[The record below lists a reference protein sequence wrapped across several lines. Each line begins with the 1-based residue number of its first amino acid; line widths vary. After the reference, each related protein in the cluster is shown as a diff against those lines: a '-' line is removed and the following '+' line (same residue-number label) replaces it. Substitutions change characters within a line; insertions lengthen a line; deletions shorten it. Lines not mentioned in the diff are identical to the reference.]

1 MTEISSTGDQMLTVL
16 LTIARRGPATPTEIA
31 SMLNINR
38 TVVHRLVNTL
48 HQRAFLRRRPDG
60 YVVGPMA
67 VRLAETVESDLRR
80 IAMPAM
86 LRLADETGETVVLHS
101 IDGHEAVV
109 IDQAVSER
117 HVVRAHPEP
126 AWLRRQ
132 LEQIRKAG
140 HAISAD
146 ELQRGVHGLA
156 APILDAHGH
165 ARASIAV
172 LVPAERSRRLAE
184 QAGRVR
190 QTSEQIASA
199 LAALAK

>member
-1 MTEISSTGDQMLTVL
+1 
-16 LTIARRGPATPTEIA
+16 
-31 SMLNINR
+31 
-38 TVVHRLVNTL
+38 VVHRLVNTL
-48 HQRAFLRRRPDG
+48 HQRAFVRRRPDG

-67 VRLAETVESDLRR
+67 VRLTETVESDLRR
-80 IAMPAM
+80 IAVPAM
-86 LRLADETGETVVLHS
+86 LRLAEHTGETVVLHS
-101 IDGHEAVV
+101 IDGQEAVV

-117 HVVRAHPEP
+117 HVLRVQHQAGSRHPLSSGASGRALLAFQGEPAVDRAVRAHPDP

-156 APILDAHGH
+156 APILDASGL
-165 ARASIAV
+165 ARATIAV

-184 QAGRVR
+184 HAGRVK
-190 QTSEQIASA
+190 QTAEQIA
-199 LAALAK
+199 AALVPRAR